1 MVAVL
6 FVYLLSLVCWLGGM
20 VFFIRGDRAGLFKV
34 LPIAEAGKLP
44 GRVVS
49 ALLPARLCLRRD
61 RGHPRDLSLRD
72 ADTADVVGDRGV
84 GADRSRSG

>member
-20 VFFIRGDRAGLFKV
+20 VFFTAVDRAGAFTV
-34 LPIAEAGKLP
+34 LPMAEAGKLR
-44 GRVVS
+44 GRAVS

-61 RGHPRDLSLRD
+61 RGHPCDLSLRD
-72 ADTADVVGDRGV
+72 ADAADVVGDRGA
-84 GADRSRSG
+84 GAG